1 MYMEE
6 KGGGA
11 HTGGRGLKGKRGDA
25 SGRVWGRMRRRVGGG
40 LPVSDYCLED
50 AHEDVRGQGPLVGL
64 VKQDD
69 LRK

>member
-1 MYMEE
+1 M
-6 KGGGA
+6 GA
-11 HTGGRGLKGKRGDA
+11 HA
-25 SGRVWGRMRRRVGGG
+25 EESGGG